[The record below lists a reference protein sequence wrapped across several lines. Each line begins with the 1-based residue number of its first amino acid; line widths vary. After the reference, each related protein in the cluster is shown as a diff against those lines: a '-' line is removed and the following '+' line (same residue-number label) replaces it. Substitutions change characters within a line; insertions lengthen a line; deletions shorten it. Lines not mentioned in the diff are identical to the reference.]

1 MKNYIL
7 ANIKQQVLQLDK
19 AHAVVHHHTATSSKI
34 SDNIRALWRAIMD
47 VERAMEI
54 DDQMEPYAESYSD
67 SLVYESDNLILL

>member
-1 MKNYIL
+1 
-7 ANIKQQVLQLDK
+7 
-19 AHAVVHHHTATSSKI
+19 
-34 SDNIRALWRAIMD
+34 MD